1 MSKLIKSAI
10 WKNRNFTKLWA
21 GLSISYIGT
30 SINSLA
36 LPTLAVMVL
45 GYGAKEVGLLKTVE
59 TLSFPLLG
67 LFVGVMADRYNPRY
81 LMIIADLV
89 RFLAIISI
97 PILAYFDVLSLY
109 HLFIIAALTGVFSLI
124 FNVSYM
130 TMVPSIVKKE
140 MLAEGNAKLTLIDS
154 ASKVMGPTIA
164 GWIINILGAVKAFL
178 FDAFTYL
185 ISALFLIFIKH
196 KPEKSKK
203 KKNTVFKDINEGL
216 KFVFGNKIL
225 KSLTI
230 SLTFVNLG
238 YALIQT
244 IIVVFAYKNLM
255 LSPSQ
260 VGIIFSISS
269 IGLIIG
275 ALVSKK
281 VIELIG
287 IGKSLFLSSG
297 FLGLSLGL
305 IPLSDYVSPIITFTL
320 LWTAGSLFLPI
331 LDVNQV
337 TLRQS
342 ITPTHL
348 QGRMNAT
355 IRTFMWGAT
364 PLGALLGGTIGDLAG
379 MRIAFIVGGVC
390 IIIGTLI
397 IFFSEIM
404 KVKSISGNSVLKYE
418 DSTQK
423 QEVTNNRGY

>member
-1 MSKLIKSAI
+1 MSKLLKSVI

-196 KPEKSKK
+196 KPEKSEK